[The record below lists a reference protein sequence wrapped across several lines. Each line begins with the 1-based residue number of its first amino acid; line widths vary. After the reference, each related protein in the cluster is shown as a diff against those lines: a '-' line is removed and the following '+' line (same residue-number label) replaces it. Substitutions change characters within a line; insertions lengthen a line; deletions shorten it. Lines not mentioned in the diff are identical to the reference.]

1 VVAPA
6 TVLCVLGW
14 LTLAT
19 RTGAGVLNPFLGV
32 IVLGLLAPGCML
44 AMAISFARTKS
55 LERENAQLI
64 RAIRQAKESSFA
76 KSEYVA
82 VLSHEIRTPLN
93 AILGLLELA
102 NDARAAADREMY
114 LEDARNAAH
123 SLSRLVGD
131 VLDFAKIESGHL
143 SLDAVEF
150 SVRSLVVEVIRTLE
164 SGAKKKNLQLVWK
177 VEPQAPEFVIG
188 DADRLRQVLLN
199 LAGNAIK
206 FTDQG
211 KVSLEIQCAQME
223 SDFIALRFIV
233 QDTGKGIPASDLES
247 IHEELG
253 TSSRSSAGNGLGLA
267 ISSRFV
273 RLMGGAIQVSSE
285 VNRGTTFDFTLRFRS
300 STPSTLETH
309 TRASLTPRRILL
321 AEDNELNALVAAEI
335 LRQEGHI
342 VTVAGSGPQA
352 LDEFA
357 AQSFD
362 LVLMDLGIP
371 GLDGMQTAASIRKSA
386 HEANRRIPI
395 VGLSAHASLEIRTVC
410 LSSGMDGFISK
421 PFRKEDLLAVIDRVC
436 ASICSESCSGIPRVL
451 DQEHI
456 LAQVGGDRAL
466 LERMV
471 RRFRQQNEI
480 IFARIRDSLAEEH
493 PESIQAEIH
502 RLLGSLSHWGEGE
515 AYRLAS
521 AMEER
526 RSQHDFHAMK
536 AGCSALE
543 EAVRRLEDE
552 LIALQETVR

>member
-6 TVLCVLGW
+6 TVLGVLGW
-14 LTLAT
+14 LTLAV
-19 RTGAGVLNPFLGV
+19 RNDAGGSIPFWGV
-32 IVLGLLAPGCML
+32 TVLGLLAPGYML

-64 RAIRQAKESSFA
+64 RAIREAKESSLA

-102 NDARAAADREMY
+102 NDARAAADREKY
-114 LEDARNAAH
+114 LQDARTAAH
-123 SLSRLVGD
+123 SLARLVGD

-143 SLDAVEF
+143 SLDAGEF
-150 SVRSLVVEVIRTLE
+150 PIRSLVADVVRTLE
-164 SGAKKKNLQLVWK
+164 SGAKRKNLQLVWK
-177 VEPQAPEFVIG
+177 VDPRAPEFVIG

-211 KVSLEIQCAQME
+211 QVSLEIQCAQVE
-223 SDFIALRFIV
+223 RDFIDLRFVV
-233 QDTGKGIPASDLES
+233 QDTGRGIPAGDLES
-247 IHEELG
+247 IRQ
-253 TSSRSSAGNGLGLA
+253 SSVQPSRSSAGNGLGLA
-267 ISSRFV
+267 ISSRLV

-285 VNRGTTFDFTLRFRS
+285 VNRGATFDFTLQFTLS
-300 STPSTLETH
+300 SPSIKTH
-309 TRASLTPRRILL
+309 TRASLIPRRILL
-321 AEDNELNALVAAEI
+321 AEDDELNALVAAEI
-335 LRQEGHI
+335 LRQEGHL
-342 VTVAGSGPQA
+342 VTVARSGPQA

-357 AQSFD
+357 GQSFD
-362 LVLMDLGIP
+362 LILMDLGIP
-371 GLDGMQTAASIRKSA
+371 GLDGMQAAASIRKLA
-386 HEANRRIPI
+386 HETNRRTPI

-410 LSSGMDGFISK
+410 LASGMDGFISK
-421 PFRKEDLLAVIDRVC
+421 PFRKQELLGVIDQVC
-436 ASICSESCSGIPRVL
+436 ASRPSESCSSIHQVL

-456 LAQVGGDRAL
+456 LAQIGGDRVL

-480 IFARIRDSLAEEH
+480 IFARIRDSLAQEH
-493 PESIQAEIH
+493 SESLQAEIH

-521 AMEER
+521 ALEER